1 MWRYLDYNFQSG
13 KKLDDFSLNGPMVG
27 VAFYW

>member
-13 KKLDDFSLNGPMVG
+13 KKLENINMSGPMLG
-27 VAFYW
+27 LAFQW